1 MLILSRHD
9 VESLLTMPA
18 AIAAVSE
25 GFRQL
30 ALGNVVMPQR
40 VATLVAVHEGL
51 HLSMPAFVGSE
62 NPEEAGT
69 LTIKI
74 VTVYGHNQTRFGLPM
89 IQGML
94 LLYDARNGRLL
105 AMMDAEHLT
114 ALRTGAASG
123 VATEYLAR
131 PDAATVLLFGAG
143 ALGPQQLAAVCAVR
157 PIQRALVITTSGEKD
172 AEFCAQMSSKLGITV
187 EATRD
192 TQSAI
197 RNADIICTATNST
210 EPLFDGHWLK
220 PGTHINAVGA
230 YTAKMREVDTTTIQR
245 SRIFVDHHKAAQTE
259 AGDILLPITNH
270 EFSYDQVAG
279 ELGALI
285 NGAVVGRTHDNEI
298 TLFKSVGL
306 ALQDAVTAAQ
316 VYKLALERGTG
327 QQIDL

>member
-9 VESLLTMPA
+9 VESLLTMPT
-18 AIAAVSE
+18 AIAAVGE

-40 VATLVAVHEGL
+40 VATAIAAHAGL

-62 NPEEAGT
+62 EVGKPGT

-74 VTVYGHNQTRFGLPM
+74 VTVYGQNQARFGLPM
-89 IQGML
+89 IQGL
-94 LLYDARNGRLL
+94 LLLHDARNGQLL

-114 ALRTGAASG
+114 AMRTGAASG
-123 VATEYLAR
+123 VATQYLAR
-131 PDAATVLLFGAG
+131 ADAATVLLFGAG

-157 PIQRALVITTSGEKD
+157 PIERALVITKSGEKD
-172 AEFCAQMSSKLGITV
+172 AEFCAQMQRKLGITV

-192 TQSAI
+192 VEAAVRSA
-197 RNADIICTATNST
+197 DVICTATNSS
-210 EPLFDGHWLK
+210 EPLFAGQWLK

-230 YTAKMREVDTTTIQR
+230 YTAKMREVDSTTIQR
-245 SRIFVDHHKAAQTE
+245 SRVFVDHHKAAQTE
-259 AGDILLPITNH
+259 AGDILLPIADH
-270 EFSYDQVAG
+270 EFSYDQVIG

-285 NGAVVGRTHDNEI
+285 NGAVVGRTHEDEI

-316 VYKLALERGTG
+316 VYQLALEHGAG

>member
-9 VESLLTMPA
+9 VEALLTMPA
-18 AIAAVSE
+18 AIAAVGE

-40 VATLVAVHEGL
+40 VATSIAPHDGL

-62 NPEEAGT
+62 HADEAGT

-74 VTVYGHNQTRFGLPM
+74 VTVYGQNQARFGLPM
-89 IQGML
+89 VQGML
-94 LLYDARNGRLL
+94 LLHDARNGQLL

-114 ALRTGAASG
+114 AMRTGAASG
-123 VATEYLAR
+123 VATQLLAR

-157 PIQRALVITTSGEKD
+157 PIQRALVITKSGEKD
-172 AEFCAQMSSKLGITV
+172 AEFCAQMRNKLGIEV

-192 TQSAI
+192 IQAAI
-197 RNADIICTATNST
+197 RKADIICTATNST

-220 PGTHINAVGA
+220 PGAHINAVGA
-230 YTAKMREVDTTTIQR
+230 YTGKMREVDTTTIQR

-259 AGDILLPITNH
+259 AGDILLPIANH

-285 NGAVVGRTHDNEI
+285 NGTVVGRTRDDEI

-316 VYKLALERGTG
+316 VYKLALERGVG
-327 QQIDL
+327 QQIAL